1 MRKGE
6 NIMKVFIT
14 YKIPGP
20 GIDMLK
26 ERFTVDLYEGEEFLT
41 KEEMMHKVEDV
52 DAIITQLR
60 DSIDREF
67 IDRGKNLKI
76 IANYAVGYN
85 NIDVAYATQKSIYV
99 THTPGVLTEATA
111 DLTWALILSVVRRV
125 VESDKFVR
133 EGKFTGWKPELL
145 LGYDLYGKTI
155 GIVGMGRIG
164 QAVARRAL
172 GFGMKVIYHNRHKL
186 PEEIEKKYNATYS
199 DLDTLFKVSDIV
211 SLHTPLTGDTYHLV
225 DKSRLELM
233 KPTAFLIN
241 TSRGQVIDEEALL
254 EVLKNERIKGA
265 GLDVYENEPI
275 ITPGL
280 LDLRNVVLTPHT
292 GSATRETRENMGIMV
307 AENVIK
313 ALNNEIPPNLV
324 PEQKKIYK

>member
-133 EGKFTGWKPELL
+133 EGKFIGWKPELL

-280 LDLRNVVLTPHT
+280 LDLKNVVLTPHT

>member
-1 MRKGE
+1 
-6 NIMKVFIT
+6 MKVFIT

>member
-1 MRKGE
+1 
-6 NIMKVFIT
+6 MKVFIT

-52 DAIITQLR
+52 NAIITQLR

-172 GFGMKVIYHNRHKL
+172 GFGMEVIYHNRHKL
-186 PEEIEKKYNATYS
+186 PEDIEKKYNATYS

>member
-1 MRKGE
+1 
-6 NIMKVFIT
+6 MKVFIT

-67 IDRGKNLKI
+67 VDRGKNLKI